1 MGAAELDCK
10 DPLEIIAR
18 AVVSGSLGE
27 ATE

>member
-18 AVVSGSLGE
+18 AVVSGGSGE
-27 ATE
+27 ETE